1 MRCSPVVRRKPGSC
15 DAVVVTAEVSTKL
28 RIRESGKKE
37 SAGIALILVILVIAI
52 ISGLTFYLGSSV
64 YFSARI
70 HQSFIQRVQAE
81 FLLKSALNVA
91 RMLVSQSN
99 GSADPPKN
107 SWGPLV
113 QGLELPG
120 ELLGIDVPNV
130 IVGLEMSSLD
140 SKLSLRKLYDHSK
153 GTPGDAHDL
162 FIRWRD
168 SFARL
173 FQSLGFDTDNEMVT
187 HGPAKGNFFNSQALV
202 ANLID
207 YVDSDEES
215 YSGEESFATGIESS
229 LPKGTFANKQEI
241 RSLSELESIPGFTS
255 NRIKKLSPYVTC
267 EQVDQANINLISSK
281 VLMAIAPG
289 LSEQSAAEIIDFAR
303 GPEGPYETFT
313 FAELLSPYFPD
324 FDEISRMLTVKSS
337 HLQVV
342 SKVQYGTSRY
352 FLRATIDK
360 SMSGIPGAEEQLPEV
375 IKLELFG

>member
-1 MRCSPVVRRKPGSC
+1 M
-15 DAVVVTAEVSTKL
+15 STKG
-28 RIRESGKKE
+28 SGRKE
-37 SAGIALILVILVIAI
+37 SSGIALILVMLVIAI
-52 ISGLTFYLGSSV
+52 ISALTFYLGSSV

-70 HQSFIQRVQAE
+70 HKSFIQRVQAE
-81 FLLKSALNVA
+81 FLLKSAVNVA
-91 RMLVSQSN
+91 RMLVSQSSGN
-99 GSADPPKN
+99 ADPPKN

-113 QGLELPG
+113 QGIEVPG
-120 ELLGIDVPNV
+120 ELLGVDEPNV
-130 IVGLEMSSLD
+130 IIGLEMSSLD

-153 GTPGDAHDL
+153 GAPGDAHEL

-173 FQSLGFDTDNEMVT
+173 FQNLGFDGDNELVT
-187 HGPAKGNFFNSQALV
+187 QGPLKGTFFSSQALV

-207 YVDSDEES
+207 YIDSDEES
-215 YSGEESFATGIESS
+215 YPGEDSFEGGIESS

-267 EQVDQANINLISSK
+267 QQVDQANINLISSK
-281 VLMAIAPG
+281 VLMAIAPE
-289 LSEQSAAEIIDFAR
+289 LNEASAAEIIAFAR
-303 GPEGPYETFT
+303 SPEGPYETFT
-313 FAELLSPYFPD
+313 FAELLSPYFQD

-337 HLQVV
+337 NLQVV
-342 SKVQYGTSRY
+342 SKVQYGSSRY

-360 SMSGIPGAEEQLPEV
+360 SMSGVPGSENQLPEV